1 MKKNK
6 LPKFVVLDHINK
18 AALIDPDAGVFL
30 GVSKKILNNL
40 ETEEVQNIL
49 YPIWQKQVEIQRKIA
64 SYHEGINTLYLMITR
79 RCNMNCAF
87 CAINAN
93 DLTCKQYELTI
104 SDIYEKVI
112 PFIKECKPHKFILTG
127 GEPLIKDNIVDI
139 VNILHEEVDTHI
151 TLQSNGIAISK
162 KIIEELKGNIQEI
175 DFSTKH
181 MFGEKGNEETLRYN
195 IEQCISAGIEVVLSF
210 VYEKSNRNE
219 LYKVI
224 DIAAEYNTGLLVNI
238 IAPVGRAKEKSEFLS
253 DIEKFHMNLDIAQ
266 YIYDKGYEKKPLCN
280 VLSSSISVRKACGGY
295 GKVIAIFPEGNV
307 YMCQCLENNTYRI
320 GNVLND
326 TPQKIGRTLYEKME
340 DITIKKAFCVE
351 LKEVCSD
358 CMYRYF
364 CTGKCPVSVEKENY
378 TCYYK

>member
-181 MFGEKGNEETLRYN
+181 MFRGKR
-195 IEQCISAGIEVVLSF
+195 
-210 VYEKSNRNE
+210 KRR
-219 LYKVI
+219 
-224 DIAAEYNTGLLVNI
+224 DI
-238 IAPVGRAKEKSEFLS
+238 
-253 DIEKFHMNLDIAQ
+253 
-266 YIYDKGYEKKPLCN
+266 
-280 VLSSSISVRKACGGY
+280 
-295 GKVIAIFPEGNV
+295 
-307 YMCQCLENNTYRI
+307 
-320 GNVLND
+320 
-326 TPQKIGRTLYEKME
+326 KI
-340 DITIKKAFCVE
+340 
-351 LKEVCSD
+351 
-358 CMYRYF
+358 
-364 CTGKCPVSVEKENY
+364 
-378 TCYYK
+378 